1 MDKPAKWQSTPKRVV
16 FVPRRMTTMM
26 IERADDGAA

>member
-1 MDKPAKWQSTPKRVV
+1 MGRPAKWQSIRKLVA
-16 FVPRRMTTMM
+16 FVPQMTTMM